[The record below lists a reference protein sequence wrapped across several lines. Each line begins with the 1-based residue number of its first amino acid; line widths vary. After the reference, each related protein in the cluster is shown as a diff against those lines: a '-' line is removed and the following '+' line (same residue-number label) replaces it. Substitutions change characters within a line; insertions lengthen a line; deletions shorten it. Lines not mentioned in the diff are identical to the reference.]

1 METNEVKVEKEDG
14 KVKKLEKQ
22 MNGMCAVL
30 RKLKSE
36 CEKHWGIDIDGDGK
50 IGSIRMNALLLL
62 LCVGVVAAVMAGDL
76 VNYPTP
82 SGGVGFSVDDS
93 GNATVGGTL
102 TVSGATSISTISA
115 TTVAATA
122 AITLTD
128 SDSNAVVTV
137 TGFELSDASLVLDA
151 DQGDDNADTW
161 TLKSVASDN
170 DLDIINHTTTIAS
183 LTAAGNLRLYNGEFF
198 DNATA
203 DGVVYLAG
211 DSDEAAITFN
221 IESRNTSNGDAIL
234 QLTADGAGDNA
245 DSWRLLNDADD
256 SNWLEFDNYTSG
268 SWANKLR
275 ISTDGVLE
283 VATIN
288 ELGSAGVV
296 IEGMT
301 MDDGVFTDVDG
312 TLNML
317 NVVATGEVTVDGK
330 YAVVGKDAT
339 TGIMVLGK
347 AVTST
352 AATTQ
357 TNAFDTVFG
366 AAPVVTCTYTENPV
380 STNVIYITS
389 ITVSNF
395 VCEVVADVNFNY
407 IAVGTRP

>member
-22 MNGMCAVL
+22 VNGLCAVL

-137 TGFELSDASLVLDA
+137 TGFELSDASLILDA

-161 TLKSVASDN
+161 TLKSAASDN
-170 DLDIINHTTTIAS
+170 DLDIINHTTTSAS
-183 LTAAGNLRLYNGEFF
+183 LTAAGVLSVLGGI
-198 DNATA
+198 DGIGLVDLDIGSA
-203 DGVVYLAG
+203 DVTDVTVV
-211 DSDEAAITFN
+211 
-221 IESRNTSNGDAIL
+221 
-234 QLTADGAGDNA
+234 
-245 DSWRLLNDADD
+245 
-256 SNWLEFDNYTSG
+256 
-268 SWANKLR
+268 
-275 ISTDGVLE
+275 TDGG
-283 VATIN
+283 T
-288 ELGSAGVV
+288 VV
-296 IEGMT
+296 I
-301 MDDGVFTDVDG
+301 D
-312 TLNML
+312 
-317 NVVATGEVTVDGK
+317 GEVTIDGK
-330 YAVVGKDAT
+330 WATVGGDAT
-339 TGIMVLGK
+339 TALMIQK
-347 AVTST
+347 AACT
-352 AATTQ
+352 APAAAVQ
-357 TNAFDTVFG
+357 TNTFAVVFG
-366 AAPVVTCTYTENPV
+366 AAPIVTCTYTEDPGDV
-380 STNVIYITS
+380 RPIFVTS
-389 ITVSNF
+389 VTTSNF
-395 VCEVVADVNFNY
+395 VANITADKNYGY